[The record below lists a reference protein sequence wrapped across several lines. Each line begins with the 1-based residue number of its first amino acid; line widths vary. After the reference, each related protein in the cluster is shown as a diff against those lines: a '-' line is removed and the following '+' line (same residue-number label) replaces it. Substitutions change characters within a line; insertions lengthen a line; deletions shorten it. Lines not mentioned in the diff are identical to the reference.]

1 MEKFIRCCQIFL
13 ANDFWGSQQAS
24 CAINHE
30 KFIVI
35 TVTTPILPLLNSML
49 NCYPV
54 KMGACRHLFLKN
66 YKVRWWCGFI
76 VVKKLKYFLM
86 WFTHTIPT
94 GSRLFFLFPS
104 HFVRDKKR
112 KDASRHQN
120 EKKLSGS
127 TAHINNSFGAH
138 NIGATIGM
146 SGVQYSGSYWE
157 NCSGTISKRS
167 VPVDNNMAV
176 ILSVVHTDINYSL

>member
-1 MEKFIRCCQIFL
+1 MVWFYCCEKVEIL
-13 ANDFWGSQQAS
+13 SD
-24 CAINHE
+24 
-30 KFIVI
+30 VI
-35 TVTTPILPLLNSML
+35 YSHHPYRFTT
-49 NCYPV
+49 
-54 KMGACRHLFLKN
+54 
-66 YKVRWWCGFI
+66 
-76 VVKKLKYFLM
+76 
-86 WFTHTIPT
+86 
-94 GSRLFFLFPS
+94 FFLFPS

-127 TAHINNSFGAH
+127 TAHINNRFGAH